1 MDRKKFWLV
10 FVSILSANFFAMNVF
25 ADEVSFTLE
34 DRDRLIRIEATLKEF
49 KESVDKR
56 FADFRE
62 YVDKRFEQVD
72 KRFEQVDKRFEQVIN
87 FLWMLIAIFVALTSV
102 TIGFAIWDRRTMIRP
117 FEEKMKK
124 VEKDMDIEK
133 EKVESLILSLRELA
147 RKDDNLSA
155 VLKQFNLL

>member
-1 MDRKKFWLV
+1 MDRKKFWFV
-10 FVSILSANFFAMNVF
+10 FVLLLSANSLVRNVF

-56 FADFRE
+56 FADFKE
-62 YVDKRFEQVD
+62 YVD

-147 RKDDNLSA
+147 RKDDNVSA